1 MCFKYIYIYLMPESN
16 NAIPESS
23 SIENY
28 YYLAPDFK
36 YGSIFVLIIILAPFG
51 IMMRYIVKN
60 EGFQNKSLENDIIEE
75 HEEDMPEITE
85 IEDSDDWDIT
95 EYISDKFNIFKNYI
109 KKLAVINNEN
119 GSKSINVRYNIE

>member
-1 MCFKYIYIYLMPESN
+1 MPDTN
-16 NAIPESS
+16 NAITESS

-36 YGSIFVLIIILAPFG
+36 YSSIFVLIIILAPFG
-51 IMMRYIVKN
+51 IMMGHIVKN
-60 EGFQNKSLENDIIEE
+60 EGFQNKSLENDIVEE
-75 HEEDMPEITE
+75 HKEDIPEITE
-85 IEDSDDWDIT
+85 IEDNDDWDIT

>member
-1 MCFKYIYIYLMPESN
+1 MSEPTNTSTE
-16 NAIPESS
+16 PS

-36 YGSIFVLIIILAPFG
+36 YSSIFVLIIILAPFG
-51 IMMRYIVKN
+51 IMMGHIVKN
-60 EGFQNKSLENDIIEE
+60 EGFQNKSLENDIVEE
-75 HEEDMPEITE
+75 HKEDIPEITE
-85 IEDSDDWDIT
+85 IEDNDDWDIT

>member
-1 MCFKYIYIYLMPESN
+1 MPESN